1 MLKLIYIHNPQW
13 ILKDSKRLDM
23 YIIDDII
30 IKFFFN
36 KNILENQSHIKEF
49 ANTAQLRKINGVD
62 LANFLCEIACSYKI
76 WTLVCISLVFHKN
89 KQH

>member
-30 IKFFFN
+30 IKFFFY
-36 KNILENQSHIKEF
+36 KNILENQSHIKIC
-49 ANTAQLRKINGVD
+49 KDCPVD
-62 LANFLCEIACSYKI
+62 FTQNERGSPCNFFV
-76 WTLVCISLVFHKN
+76 WD
-89 KQH
+89 